1 MKNILITLLS
11 MLIPGSAIM
20 AQYQNVQEKAP
31 LVNVPLALF
40 NGITT
45 KRMHQG
51 RMQIILRSNW
61 ETGEVKQGVTSNN
74 LKRTLRLKTAM
85 N

>member
-1 MKNILITLLS
+1 MQIE
-11 MLIPGSAIM
+11 GSARLI
-20 AQYQNVQEKAP
+20 ALDNGDHYTP
-31 LVNVPLALF
+31 DLF

-51 RMQIILRSNW
+51 RMQIILRSNR
-61 ETGEVKQGVTSNN
+61 EVGEVKLKVTSPG
-74 LKRTLRLKTAM
+74 LKGTLRLKTII

>member
-1 MKNILITLLS
+1 MWTYNEPLTLQ
-11 MLIPGSAIM
+11 IEGSAR
-20 AQYQNVQEKAP
+20 
-31 LVNVPLALF
+31 LVALDNSDHYTSDLF

-51 RMQIILRSNW
+51 RMQIILRSNR
-61 ETGEVKQGVTSNN
+61 ETGEVKLNVTSAS
-74 LKRTLRLKTAM
+74 LKGTLRLKTII